1 MILSI
6 VASWYS
12 WDHLYSRGKRDTYF
26 LCCVWGATRQLCSFG
41 PGARDPFPPPHPPHG
56 CPAGLGCTK
65 GRQEGKEN
73 QVSCETRQHHSC
85 LGLGVL
91 LAVAPLSPRGAPAQH
106 QQQGCGGNLCFLHAL
121 EHLE

>member
-1 MILSI
+1 MILIFS
-6 VASWYS
+6 VVCGVPQDSS
-12 WDHLYSRGKRDTYF
+12 VHLGQEPETPF
-26 LCCVWGATRQLCSFG
+26 L
-41 PGARDPFPPPHPPHG
+41 HPILPHG
-56 CPAGLGCTK
+56 CPDGLGCTK
-65 GRQEGKEN
+65 GRQEGKET

-85 LGLGVL
+85 LGPGVL